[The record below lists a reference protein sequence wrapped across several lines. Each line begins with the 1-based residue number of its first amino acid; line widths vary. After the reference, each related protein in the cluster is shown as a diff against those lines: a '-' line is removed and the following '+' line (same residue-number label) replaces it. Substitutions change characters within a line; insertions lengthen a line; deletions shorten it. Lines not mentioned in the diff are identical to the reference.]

1 MACSTRKSTELFLL
15 DQPLEKFTDRQLPT
29 GEEVLRRLY
38 SFGCNSKSNRE
49 AVVTELVEVW
59 GKARI
64 PTMEIRSI
72 KVKLESVV
80 KKYEKLKINRKRSTD
95 TQQAKEVHFKNEL
108 SRLFDISHKDAL
120 SSMKNKEDQAFLRD
134 QRTERK
140 MAMGGVDQ
148 ELVRK
153 ETMRM
158 KKLARK
164 SEMAEKEKMAKAEK
178 LATVDLSDSSSP
190 SSGPSSQENSPFRG
204 ETSSQVS
211 SSPKKRLKVT
221 PEVVSALDRTNL
233 SDRKAT
239 HLLQAVASSSGLTPA
254 SRSTLRR
261 SRMMTRTALAE
272 DIKTSFQEFINAE
285 EPPLIVHWDGKL
297 LPDLT
302 GEGEGN
308 LVDRLPIIV
317 SSPALE
323 KEKLLG
329 MPKLP
334 AGTGAAM
341 ATKVEEV
348 LGEWG
353 IKEKVVGMSFDTT
366 ASNTGIHTGCCRLL
380 EEALGKPLL
389 NLACRHHVI
398 ELILAAAFKEVM
410 GPSSGPTIQLFKRFR
425 EQWPYIPHE
434 DPEAI
439 DNVVDPRIDLV
450 PSWKEASIGA
460 MERGIQSKK
469 VREDYRE
476 LCNLSLFYLTGN
488 LRQPIKKPGAFH
500 HARWMAK
507 AIYVLKIRMFR
518 SHVQMT
524 TREGKGLEEIALFV
538 VLLYSRAW
546 MEAGLATEAA
556 YNDLNLVKD
565 LHHFQ
570 EINGAIGKT
579 TLTTFSRHLWYLG
592 ADLVGLSLFSE
603 RISMEEKKKIAEETR
618 KEKDLDRIRFN
629 KAADQLINSSLPSLT
644 SSASVRALT
653 LLNIDISFLSLPV
666 DEWEANPAYQKGVS
680 TVKNLS
686 VTNDGAERGVAM
698 ISSYNDSLTKDEK
711 TKHRRNYPHPH

>member
-1 MACSTRKSTELFLL
+1 
-15 DQPLEKFTDRQLPT
+15 
-29 GEEVLRRLY
+29 
-38 SFGCNSKSNRE
+38 
-49 AVVTELVEVW
+49 
-59 GKARI
+59 
-64 PTMEIRSI
+64 
-72 KVKLESVV
+72 
-80 KKYEKLKINRKRSTD
+80 
-95 TQQAKEVHFKNEL
+95 
-108 SRLFDISHKDAL
+108 
-120 SSMKNKEDQAFLRD
+120 
-134 QRTERK
+134 
-140 MAMGGVDQ
+140 
-148 ELVRK
+148 
-153 ETMRM
+153 
-158 KKLARK
+158 
-164 SEMAEKEKMAKAEK
+164 
-178 LATVDLSDSSSP
+178 
-190 SSGPSSQENSPFRG
+190 
-204 ETSSQVS
+204 
-211 SSPKKRLKVT
+211 
-221 PEVVSALDRTNL
+221 
-233 SDRKAT
+233 
-239 HLLQAVASSSGLTPA
+239 
-254 SRSTLRR
+254 
-261 SRMMTRTALAE
+261 
-272 DIKTSFQEFINAE
+272 
-285 EPPLIVHWDGKL
+285 
-297 LPDLT
+297 
-302 GEGEGN
+302 
-308 LVDRLPIIV
+308 
-317 SSPALE
+317 
-323 KEKLLG
+323 
-329 MPKLP
+329 
-334 AGTGAAM
+334 
-341 ATKVEEV
+341 
-348 LGEWG
+348 
-353 IKEKVVGMSFDTT
+353 
-366 ASNTGIHTGCCRLL
+366 
-380 EEALGKPLL
+380 
-389 NLACRHHVI
+389 
-398 ELILAAAFKEVM
+398 M

-460 MERGIQSKK
+460 MERGIQTKK

-476 LCNLSLFYLTGN
+476 LCNLSLFYLTVN

-603 RISMEEKKKIAEETR
+603 MISMEEKKKIAEETR

-666 DEWEANPAYQKGVS
+666 DEWEANPASLPEGGVHS
-680 TVKNLS
+680 EEPQRHKR
-686 VTNDGAERGVAM
+686 RGRAWGGDDFIVQRLP
-698 ISSYNDSLTKDEK
+698 NQG
-711 TKHRRNYPHPH
+711 

>member
-221 PEVVSALDRTNL
+221 PEVV
-233 SDRKAT
+233 
-239 HLLQAVASSSGLTPA
+239 A

-711 TKHRRNYPHPH
+711 TKQDLLQVVEAHRRNYPHPH

>member
-1 MACSTRKSTELFLL
+1 
-15 DQPLEKFTDRQLPT
+15 
-29 GEEVLRRLY
+29 
-38 SFGCNSKSNRE
+38 
-49 AVVTELVEVW
+49 
-59 GKARI
+59 
-64 PTMEIRSI
+64 
-72 KVKLESVV
+72 
-80 KKYEKLKINRKRSTD
+80 
-95 TQQAKEVHFKNEL
+95 
-108 SRLFDISHKDAL
+108 
-120 SSMKNKEDQAFLRD
+120 
-134 QRTERK
+134 
-140 MAMGGVDQ
+140 
-148 ELVRK
+148 
-153 ETMRM
+153 
-158 KKLARK
+158 
-164 SEMAEKEKMAKAEK
+164 
-178 LATVDLSDSSSP
+178 
-190 SSGPSSQENSPFRG
+190 
-204 ETSSQVS
+204 
-211 SSPKKRLKVT
+211 
-221 PEVVSALDRTNL
+221 
-233 SDRKAT
+233 
-239 HLLQAVASSSGLTPA
+239 
-254 SRSTLRR
+254 
-261 SRMMTRTALAE
+261 MMTRTALAE

-341 ATKVEEV
+341 ATKVVEA

-353 IKEKVVGMSFDTT
+353 IKEKVVCMSFDTT

-425 EQWPYIPHE
+425 EQCHYIPHE

-565 LHHFQ
+565 CTTSRRSTERSGRRPSPHSP
-570 EINGAIGKT
+570 AISGT
-579 TLTTFSRHLWYLG
+579 SAPISWGCLFSRRGSAWRRRRRLLKRRG
-592 ADLVGLSLFSE
+592 
-603 RISMEEKKKIAEETR
+603 R
-618 KEKDLDRIRFN
+618 EKDLDRIRFN
-629 KAADQLINSSLPSLT
+629 KAADQLTNSSLPSLT

-666 DEWEANPAYQKGVS
+666 DEWEANPAYQKG
-680 TVKNLS
+680 
-686 VTNDGAERGVAM
+686 G
-698 ISSYNDSLTKDEK
+698 
-711 TKHRRNYPHPH
+711 PQ